1 MRAER
6 RFILALILTGLILV
20 AEVVGG
26 LVTHSLA
33 LLSDAGHVLLDMLA
47 LGMSYAALR
56 LAARPADDR
65 HSYGFHRFQ
74 VLAALANGVLLF
86 LMAFGILREAWARF
100 RSPEPVL
107 AGPMLIVA
115 VIGLGVNLVVM
126 RVLGDHDHEDLNTR
140 SAFLHVL
147 GDMLSSVGV
156 IVAGIV
162 ILLTGWT
169 AADPLVSVL
178 IGVVIL
184 TGAGRVLRAA
194 THILLEGTPEGV
206 HPQQVAAALREQP
219 GVSNVHD
226 LHIWTVSPGYMALSA
241 HVVLEDRS
249 LAEAQGTQALLRQIL
264 AERFNIRHTT
274 LQVECAAC
282 DPAGGASETCGACVG
297 GQ

>member
-20 AEVVGG
+20 VEVVGG

-107 AGPMLIVA
+107 AGP
-115 VIGLGVNLVVM
+115 
-126 RVLGDHDHEDLNTR
+126 
-140 SAFLHVL
+140 
-147 GDMLSSVGV
+147 
-156 IVAGIV
+156 
-162 ILLTGWT
+162 
-169 AADPLVSVL
+169 
-178 IGVVIL
+178 
-184 TGAGRVLRAA
+184 
-194 THILLEGTPEGV
+194 
-206 HPQQVAAALREQP
+206 
-219 GVSNVHD
+219 
-226 LHIWTVSPGYMALSA
+226 
-241 HVVLEDRS
+241 RS
-249 LAEAQGTQALLRQIL
+249 LETAR
-264 AERFNIRHTT
+264 RRR
-274 LQVECAAC
+274 
-282 DPAGGASETCGACVG
+282 GASTLIRGRRGSKRSDTRHRARCECSHPPRRASLAGA
-297 GQ
+297 